1 MNKKMH
7 IDTHCVLEYDGKN
20 FSQPHIL
27 PIYATSSFVMESFE
41 HGEAVFTGQK
51 QGQVYG
57 RYGNPTVDEV
67 AAKIAALESHGMEKQ
82 AFGLMTSSGMSAIST
97 LLQSLLQKGDAILTQ
112 EDLYGGTTELFK
124 SVFPAMGIRTFFTD
138 LKDISALEVLIKNNP
153 DIKVLYFETPSNPT
167 CSCLDIKALA
177 EFSKK
182 NGLASIVDNTFCTP
196 VIQQPLQ
203 LGVDFVIHSTTK
215 YLNGHGNS
223 IAGIIVGI
231 DEARKPAI
239 WKTLK
244 LMGGTCNPFDAWLVH
259 IGMKTL
265 GLRMEKHSSNA
276 MSLATYLE
284 NHAKVSKVNYVGLKS
299 HESFETASSQMRL
312 PGGMLSFEVDG
323 GYEAAKKCINSLS
336 LAKYAPTLG
345 DVNTLVLH
353 PRTSSHLNVDPAI
366 SEKNGIT
373 QGLIRVSV
381 GIEATD
387 DILSDFENALNSI

>member
-7 IDTHCVLEYDGKN
+7 IDTQCVLEYDGKS
-20 FSQPHIL
+20 FSQPHVL

-67 AAKIAALESHGMEKQ
+67 ASKIAALESHGMEKQ

-97 LLQSLLQKGDAILTQ
+97 LLQSLLHQGDAILTQ

-138 LKDISALEVLIKNNP
+138 LKDTSAIKQLVEKNP
-153 DIKVLYFETPSNPT
+153 EIKVLYFETPSNPT
-167 CSCLDIKALA
+167 CSCLDIKKLA
-177 EFSKK
+177 EFART
-182 NGLASIVDNTFCTP
+182 NGLLSVVDNTFCTP
-196 VIQQPLQ
+196 MIQQPLQ
-203 LGVDFVIHSTTK
+203 SGVDFVIHSTTK

-223 IAGIIVGI
+223 IAGVIVGK
-231 DEARKPAI
+231 DEANKPAI

-265 GLRMEKHSSNA
+265 GLRMEKHSHNA
-276 MSLATYLE
+276 MALATFLE
-284 NHAKVSKVNYVGLKS
+284 NHPKVLKVNYVGLKS
-299 HESFETASSQMRL
+299 HESYEIASSQMRL
-312 PGGMLSFEVDG
+312 PGGMLSFEVGG
-323 GYEAAKKCINSLS
+323 GYESAKKCINHLS

-353 PRTSSHLNVDPAI
+353 PRTSSHLNVDPSV

-381 GIEATD
+381 GIESAD
-387 DILSDFENALNSI
+387 DILQDFENALNKI